1 MTLTTGKA
9 TVKSKAAARS
19 RAPDKKYYSRAV
31 AKALHLLDLL
41 AASPQPMSLHELA
54 VLVKLTKTSLFR
66 LLYTLE
72 LEGVLEKD
80 AAGHYSLKA
89 NPVKPANRH
98 YLETVLEAGSGQLR
112 ELVREYRET
121 ASLAFLFDNHI
132 EVIAVV
138 ESPQI
143 VRMGNTVGRI
153 LQPHASSLGK
163 CITAFQRDERR
174 EHLIRS
180 YGISAI
186 TPHTIVDEQAL
197 HEELEQTRNRGYGLD
212 REETC
217 ADGFCFGA
225 PILAPDGFAVAA
237 ISISVPRQRLGGAAA
252 QQKLIESVKKAAA
265 RVAAA
270 LAAPRQ

>member
-1 MTLTTGKA
+1 MTGASRKT
-9 TVKSKAAARS
+9 TVKSKAAARAK
-19 RAPDKKYYSRAV
+19 APDKKYYSRAA
-31 AKALHLLDLL
+31 AKALHILDLL
-41 AASPQPMSLHELA
+41 SASPQPMALNELTL
-54 VLVKLTKTSLFR
+54 LVKLTKTSLFR

-72 LEGVLEKD
+72 FEGAVEKD
-80 AAGHYSLKA
+80 ATGRYSLKA
-89 NPVKPANRH
+89 NPAKPMNRH
-98 YLETVLEAGSGQLR
+98 YLETVLDAGTAQLR
-112 ELVREYRET
+112 DLVREYRET

-143 VRMGNTVGRI
+143 VRMGNTAGRI

-180 YGISAI
+180 YGITAI
-186 TPHTIVDEQAL
+186 TPHTITGEQAL
-197 HEELEQTRNRGYGLD
+197 HQELEQTRGRGYGLD

-217 ADGFCFGA
+217 AGGFCFGA

-237 ISISVPRQRLGGAAA
+237 ISVSVPKQRLGASAA
-252 QQKLIESVKKAAA
+252 QQKLIESVRQAAG
-265 RVAAA
+265 RVTAA
-270 LAAPRQ
+270 LATPRQ